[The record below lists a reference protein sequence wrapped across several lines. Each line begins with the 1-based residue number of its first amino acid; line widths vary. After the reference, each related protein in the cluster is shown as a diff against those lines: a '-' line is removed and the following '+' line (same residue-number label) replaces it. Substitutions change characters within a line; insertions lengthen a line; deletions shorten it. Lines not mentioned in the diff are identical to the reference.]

1 MAQTNFSGPLAVG
14 AGQFE
19 TAVAAKSLTKKDSGK
34 TILITGT
41 GYTYTLPAPEAGLSY
56 RFVVQ
61 AAFATNFVVA
71 GGNSLLHGAVDV
83 NSARVN
89 ATAASNINFVGTA
102 ETIGDFAEIWSDGTN
117 WYVDGFAE
125 AVGGI
130 TAT

>member
-1 MAQTNFSGPLAVG
+1 MAQTHFSGPLVIG
-14 AGQFE
+14 SGQFE
-19 TAVAAKSLTKKDSGK
+19 TATAAKTLTAKDDGK
-34 TILITGT
+34 TIVITGT
-41 GYTYTLPAPEAGLSY
+41 GYTYTLPAPSAGMSF

-71 GGNSLLHGAVDV
+71 GGNSLLHGSMDV

-89 ATAASNINFVGTA
+89 ATGASNINFVATA
-102 ETIGDFAEIWSDGTN
+102 ETIGDWAEIWSDGTN
-117 WYVDGFAE
+117 WYVNGFGE